1 MGNGFVLSNNSYLNF
16 EETKINLEMLILYVK
31 TCKLCMDCK
40 DYILNGMSLE
50 LHKPKIHGHFNHI

>member
-1 MGNGFVLSNNSYLNF
+1 MGIGFVLNDNSCLNF

-31 TCKLCMDCK
+31 TYKLFIDHK

-50 LHKPKIHGHFNHI
+50 LHSQAKDSWIF